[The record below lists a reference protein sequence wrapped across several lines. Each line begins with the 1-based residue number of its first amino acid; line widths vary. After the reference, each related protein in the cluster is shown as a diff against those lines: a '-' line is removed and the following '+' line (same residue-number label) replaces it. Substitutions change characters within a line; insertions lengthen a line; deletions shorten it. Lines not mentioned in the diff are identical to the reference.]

1 MKGMLAMESQ
11 FTTFMV
17 KTESVKRHLWMLNLQ
32 GYFDEE
38 QDICRV
44 FKCLLIYFKEE
55 KITVKTQWKN

>member
-1 MKGMLAMESQ
+1 MENQ

-17 KTESVKRHLWMLNLQ
+17 KTESVKRHRWMLNLE

-44 FKCLLIYFKEE
+44 LKCLLIYFKEE
-55 KITVKTQWKN
+55 KITIKTQWKN